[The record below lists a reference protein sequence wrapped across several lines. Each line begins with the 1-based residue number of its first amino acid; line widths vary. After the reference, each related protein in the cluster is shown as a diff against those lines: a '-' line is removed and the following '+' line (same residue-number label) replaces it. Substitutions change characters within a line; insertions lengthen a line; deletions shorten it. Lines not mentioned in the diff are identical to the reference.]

1 MSQPGDS
8 SRRDFVLQ
16 MSAALAAVG
25 AFGSIS
31 RLARGEENGEKSARK
46 PLHGKVAVVT
56 GAARGIGRAI
66 AVRLAQD
73 GADIMGIDIAG
84 PVSAASEAVPATRK
98 DLEETEKLV
107 KAQARRF
114 IPVVADVR
122 NLKALRDA
130 SAKVEKE
137 WGKVDI
143 LVADAAIQNFKPFI
157 EMNDADWH
165 DIIDVNLNGYANTA
179 RAFLPPMVGRKAGR
193 LIFISS
199 TQGRMGTKDGSSY
212 SVSKWG
218 IIGLMKSLALEL
230 GEHHITVNA
239 VIPGL
244 IDTPLTR
251 NSTRWRALIGQTG
264 VKPPEHPTEADAAA
278 ASKIFIPLGV
288 PWLKPED
295 VAPAVA
301 FLASD
306 GASMISGATYDVTG
320 GASAHYTA

>member
-1 MSQPGDS
+1 MTKSDDL
-8 SRRDFVLQ
+8 SRREFVLQ
-16 MSAALAAVG
+16 AAATLATSAVA
-25 AFGSIS
+25 GSIPGVAKGDES
-31 RLARGEENGEKSARK
+31 GAESVRK
-46 PLHGKVAVVT
+46 PLQGKVAVVT

-66 AVRLAQD
+66 AVRLARG
-73 GADIMGIDIAG
+73 GADVMGIDIAG
-84 PVSAASEAVPATRK
+84 PVSPASETFPATRK
-98 DLEETEKLV
+98 DLEETESLV
-107 KAQARRF
+107 KAQSRRF

-122 NLKALRDA
+122 NLKELRDA

-143 LVADAAIQNFKPFI
+143 VVGNAAIQTFKPFI
-157 EMNDADWH
+157 EMDDADWH

-179 RAFLPPMVGRKAGR
+179 RAFLPSMIARKKGR

-199 TQGRMGTKDGSSY
+199 TQGRMGTKDGASY
-212 SVSKWG
+212 SASKWG
-218 IIGLMKSLALEL
+218 IIGLMKSLALEM

-244 IDTPLTR
+244 IDTALTR
-251 NSTRWRALIGQTG
+251 NPVRWRALIAQTG
-264 VKPPEHPTEADAAA
+264 IKPPEHPSEAEAAA

-301 FLASD
+301 FLATD
-306 GASMISGATYDVTG
+306 DAYMISGATYDVTG